1 MEIIETILY
10 YQPYILAGVV
20 VMGVVDI
27 TNYYTI
33 SPKIDFTNRDRIIVI
48 ALWPIVIIS
57 CIIQIIF
64 SHIKKK

>member
-10 YQPYILAGVV
+10 YRPYIIIGVV

-27 TNYYTI
+27 TNYYAI

>member
-10 YQPYILAGVV
+10 YQPYILTGVV

-33 SPKIDFTNRDRIIVI
+33 SPRIDFTNKDR
-48 ALWPIVIIS
+48 IVIIAIWPIIILS
-57 CIIQIIF
+57 CIIQLIF
-64 SHIKKK
+64 KSRK

>member
-10 YQPYILAGVV
+10 YQPYILIGVV

-27 TNYYTI
+27 TNYYSLFT
-33 SPKIDFTNRDRIIVI
+33 KINFTNQDRIIII
-48 ALWPIVIIS
+48 AIWPIIILS

>member
-1 MEIIETILY
+1 
-10 YQPYILAGVV
+10 
-20 VMGVVDI
+20 MGVVDI

>member
-10 YQPYILAGVV
+10 YQPYILIGVV

-27 TNYYTI
+27 TNYYSLFT
-33 SPKIDFTNRDRIIVI
+33 KINFTNQDRIIII
-48 ALWPIVIIS
+48 AIWPIIILS

-64 SHIKKK
+64 KSRK